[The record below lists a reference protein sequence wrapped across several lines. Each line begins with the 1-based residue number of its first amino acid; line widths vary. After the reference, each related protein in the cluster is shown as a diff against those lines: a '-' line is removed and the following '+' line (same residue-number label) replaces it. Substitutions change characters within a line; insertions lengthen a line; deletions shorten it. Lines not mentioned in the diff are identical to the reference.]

1 MSAGT
6 RRDESEGEEELE
18 VTDGELAVEL
28 WNDEGVNP
36 ATGEVYGYGMDIE
49 VEPRPGG
56 GGHRTVVDAV
66 DAGCSAEALGVVQ
79 GMELLRV
86 GGEDVAAAGEEALD
100 RVFEIVEQREKE
112 GAGASGGPGVQWVFR
127 LEDARRQ
134 PKRQSKQPSEAE
146 VTPGGEGAG
155 DTKSVMLH
163 QYEVVSPAT
172 IRCGISTK
180 SKKVGRGGG
189 RGVLQVGTTVVAMQS
204 TECDGHQRV
213 MISSKPPH
221 WVSAVL
227 PDGKVLLTS
236 RGRISVDDYLAQQQG
251 ALADAQPD
259 PAPAAPAPA
268 PVAAPPRNISFA
280 DDAPPAEQP
289 QAPVAAQWSDAEVEE
304 RFHTYQQA
312 GWVYVEDTV
321 NFAVQE
327 LGYENSD
334 GTQGMCD
341 ALLQEFGE
349 PLEQGEGFALDLT
362 SWTQMVNHLTQR
374 EAPVAVEEGSGA
386 LSPRDQRVEL
396 LASARGM
403 SPRDNSCV
411 APAFACTLGKLVL
424 HFASCLR
431 RPVWR
436 GRDQPPAAY
445 EFASD
450 DMDVEQGALLEDEGR
465 PPSQREEMQRL
476 QVRNKEL
483 LHKNAELERQVLN
496 GAGTASS
503 LLWWLSEASG

>member
-1 MSAGT
+1 MSTGT
-6 RRDESEGEEELE
+6 RRDESDEEEELE
-18 VTDGELAVEL
+18 GTDGELAVEL
-28 WNDEGVNP
+28 WNDQGVNP

-49 VEPRPGG
+49 VEPSR
-56 GGHRTVVDAV
+56 GGHRTVVGAV

-86 GGEDVAAAGEEALD
+86 GGEDVATAGEEALE
-100 RVFEIVEQREKE
+100 RVFDIVEQREQQ
-112 GAGASGGPGVQWVFR
+112 GAGASGGPGLQWVFR

-134 PKRQSKQPSEAE
+134 PKRQPKPSAAE
-146 VTPGGEGAG
+146 GGEGAEGAG

-213 MISSKPPH
+213 MISSKPEH

-227 PDGKVLLTS
+227 PDGKVLLAS

-259 PAPAAPAPA
+259 PAPA
-268 PVAAPPRNISFA
+268 PVAAPSRNSSFA

-289 QAPVAAQWSDAEVEE
+289 QAPLAAQWSDAEIEE

-312 GWVYVEDTV
+312 GWVYVEDAV
-321 NFAVQE
+321 NFVVQE

-349 PLEQGEGFALDLT
+349 PLEQGDGFALDLT

-374 EAPVAVEEGSGA
+374 EAPAAAEAEGSGA

-411 APAFACTLGKLVL
+411 APAFTCTLGKLVL

-436 GRDQPPAAY
+436 DRDQPPAAAY

-450 DMDVEQGALLEDEGR
+450 GMDVEQGALLEDEGR
-465 PPSQREEMQRL
+465 APSQRDEMQQL

-503 LLWWLSEASG
+503 LVWWLSEAPG